1 MRPALYLYYH
11 QNKKEE
17 RNLSKELKIRE
28 RDTQRQMDKNKIRRA
43 KYNKKY
49 KQLGGEWKETRAFR
63 MGKIQKD
70 KIRGKQ
76 GVNKGKMQKYAG
88 R

>member
-1 MRPALYLYYH
+1 M
-11 QNKKEE
+11 
-17 RNLSKELKIRE
+17 SKELKIRE
-28 RDTQRQMDKNKIRRA
+28 RDTQRQMDKNKIRQA

-49 KQLGGEWKETRAFR
+49 EQLGEKWTETRVFG

-70 KIRGKQ
+70 KIRGRNE
-76 GVNKGKMQKYAG
+76 GVNKDKVQKYAG